1 VVESGW
7 GIKIQHPTFEYARYK
22 PFLHFS
28 QNTPTNENGPQAL
41 FPRDHWE
48 FLEFQPLPPSMT
60 DLLLYDSRSCIAS
73 CSVAPELVGSTSFAL
88 LTGKKSTRP
97 LQTPPPSS
105 SFPRRS
111 RSSNLES
118 SKSSKPSQQ
127 TPPDGERSKLDEIAL
142 TRAALILG

>member
-1 VVESGW
+1 M
-7 GIKIQHPTFEYARYK
+7 GIIPKRPLGI
-22 PFLHFS
+22 
-28 QNTPTNENGPQAL
+28 
-41 FPRDHWE
+41 PRI
-48 FLEFQPLPPSMT
+48 PASAPSMT

-127 TPPDGERSKLDEIAL
+127 TPPDGEPSKLDEIAL
-142 TRAALILG
+142 TRAA